1 MSVHSHDRLARVPEK
16 IDRDLYKPAYV
27 QLADIVRAQVAAG
40 ELRPGDQL
48 PSEAQFV
55 ERYGLSPMT
64 IRRALNI
71 LIDEGVLSA
80 RQGKGTFV
88 KPINLAQATFG
99 LEDLRSL
106 FGDEAHT
113 SARLV
118 ETRVRPADDQTA
130 GKLGIQPG
138 DRVIFIR
145 RLLCRDGQPAIYHR
159 EYLNYDPARP
169 IVESELEVTAL
180 QRLFS
185 GRAETSIKL
194 GELSLETTL
203 LTDEEAR
210 LLEVDRP
217 AAAFRIEHLFYGFDD
232 RPFSWGWF
240 TCRGDRLRF
249 RTHVGVLA
257 ALRPEAEA
265 GQ

>member
-1 MSVHSHDRLARVPEK
+1 
-16 IDRDLYKPAYV
+16 
-27 QLADIVRAQVAAG
+27 
-40 ELRPGDQL
+40 
-48 PSEAQFV
+48 
-55 ERYGLSPMT
+55 MT

-71 LIDEGVLSA
+71 LLDEGVLSA

-106 FGDEAHT
+106 FGDEVHT

-118 ETRVRPADDQTA
+118 EARVRSADELTA

-138 DRVIFIR
+138 DRLIFIR
-145 RLLCRDGQPAIYHR
+145 RLLCAEGQPAVYHR
-159 EYLNYDPARP
+159 EYLIYDPTRP
-169 IVESELEVTAL
+169 IVESEMEVTAL

-185 GRAETSIKL
+185 GHGETLLKRGDLSI
-194 GELSLETTL
+194 ETTL

-210 LLEVDRP
+210 LLEVDQP

-232 RPFSWGWF
+232 RPISWGWF
-240 TCRGDRLRF
+240 ICRGDRLRF

-257 ALRPEAEA
+257 AARPEASS
-265 GQ
+265 